1 MAYRFSKR
9 SVKYVWLTLP
19 GLFATG
25 LTGIWLSTVAPSM
38 QHHARTETEWRRERL
53 AAKQRSE
60 FLQDNK
66 IHSDYSQLIFEYA
79 AADQTDLREVI
90 SAWYQG
96 DMAKSYAPGQVVRLL
111 DQYHVCI
118 GYLVADAGVYLELD
132 NPELCSASN
141 ADTPDKLNKANL
153 SI

>member
-1 MAYRFSKR
+1 MAYRFSRR

-19 GLFATG
+19 GLFAIG

-38 QHHARTETEWRRERL
+38 QRAARTETEWRRERL

-79 AADQTDLREVI
+79 
-90 SAWYQG
+90 
-96 DMAKSYAPGQVVRLL
+96 
-111 DQYHVCI
+111 
-118 GYLVADAGVYLELD
+118 
-132 NPELCSASN
+132 
-141 ADTPDKLNKANL
+141 
-153 SI
+153 